1 MDGGA
6 WWAAV
11 HEVAKSRTWLS
22 NFTRTFHF
30 HALKEMAT
38 HSSVLAWR
46 IPGTEEPGRRPSM
59 GSQRV
64 RHDWSNLA
72 AAAELYIQMTFK
84 LLYSVLTLK
93 LSLSKCSVDYP
104 PQTWS
109 SSAISSHKMSSFVQ
123 LFRKKTCS
131 YVLLYHIWYWWS
143 LISFVFQNIIW
154 IYPFLP
160 LPTITILVYDT
171 FITYLDYCFLT
182 GPPASTL
189 VYHSLFYTQQWGQF
203 MLVISLLKS
212 STVLKPIFFHTYK
225 ILWICSL
232 AALFLAPISPIY
244 SLGSSTMAFMLFLT
258 HSSLFFPCR
267 AFTLAVP
274 STWNDLP

>member
-11 HEVAKSRTWLS
+11 HEVAKSRTRLS
-22 NFTRTFHF
+22 DFTRTFHF
-30 HALKEMAT
+30 HALKDMAT
-38 HSSVLAWR
+38 HSSVLVWR

-64 RHDWSNLA
+64 RHNWSDLAAA
-72 AAAELYIQMTFK
+72 AAAELYIQMIFK

-93 LSLSKCSVDYP
+93 LSLSKCSVDYH

-109 SSAISSHKMSSFVQ
+109 SPVISSHKMSSFAQ

-154 IYPFLP
+154 IHHFSPCLP
-160 LPTITILVYDT
+160 LPSSSMILV
-171 FITYLDYCFLT
+171 
-182 GPPASTL
+182 
-189 VYHSLFYTQQWGQF
+189 
-203 MLVISLLKS
+203 
-212 STVLKPIFFHTYK
+212 
-225 ILWICSL
+225 
-232 AALFLAPISPIY
+232 
-244 SLGSSTMAFMLFLT
+244 
-258 HSSLFFPCR
+258 
-267 AFTLAVP
+267 
-274 STWNDLP
+274 